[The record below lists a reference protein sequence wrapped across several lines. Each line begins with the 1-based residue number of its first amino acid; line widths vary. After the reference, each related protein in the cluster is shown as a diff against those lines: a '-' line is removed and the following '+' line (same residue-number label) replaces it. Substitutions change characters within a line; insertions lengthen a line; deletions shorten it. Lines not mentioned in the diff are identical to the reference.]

1 MNTRTKTISLLALLS
16 LPLGFWL
23 YCQTVT
29 AQANA
34 PLTPVAV
41 CDVHQAFG
49 EYQKTIDLRDKL
61 RADSDRVK
69 LQVKDANLQL
79 QDMRSD
85 LQASGL
91 LPGST
96 DYERRL
102 REVVKKTIETKNF
115 VELSQAQLQRR
126 DLQITEVCY
135 QDVYNAVKKVALKK
149 NILLV
154 LSREELALPSQRLE
168 DLMPKIYYRRH
179 VIFAD
184 PEIDITS
191 ELIEQLNTDYKLRG

>member
-1 MNTRTKTISLLALLS
+1 MNTRTKMISLLALLS

-34 PLTPVAV
+34 LLTPVAV

-126 DLQITEVCY
+126 DLQITEICY
-135 QDVYNAVKKVALKK
+135 QDVYKAVKKVAVKK
-149 NILLV
+149 NLLLV
-154 LSREELALPSQRLE
+154 LSREDVSLPSQRLE

>member
-1 MNTRTKTISLLALLS
+1 MNTRTKMISLLALLS

-34 PLTPVAV
+34 PFTPLAV

-69 LQVKDANLQL
+69 LQIKEANLQL

-115 VELSQAQLQRR
+115 VELSKAQLQRR
-126 DLQITEVCY
+126 DL
-135 QDVYNAVKKVALKK
+135 
-149 NILLV
+149 
-154 LSREELALPSQRLE
+154 
-168 DLMPKIYYRRH
+168 
-179 VIFAD
+179 
-184 PEIDITS
+184 
-191 ELIEQLNTDYKLRG
+191 